1 MRRIIVHDETNT
13 QMDNNLSATVLQ
25 TTCRQLILSNLHDS
39 HQIKVDITGLSSKN
53 TLSILMMVHS
63 TNVIQLLPMKD
74 ILERRLSTKNR
85 SFLPVVNSTSKL
97 YIFHLQDAWSIKIIL
112 HLYWTIKNGMN
123 IKKWTKKAIQHGM
136 TNGHSLSDSWS
147 PVQIVLPSAC
157 EAFSQLFLHHCKS
170 MDEALFP
177 FLNNTGS

>member
-97 YIFHLQDAWSIKIIL
+97 YIFHLQDA
-112 HLYWTIKNGMN
+112 
-123 IKKWTKKAIQHGM
+123 
-136 TNGHSLSDSWS
+136 
-147 PVQIVLPSAC
+147 
-157 EAFSQLFLHHCKS
+157 
-170 MDEALFP
+170 
-177 FLNNTGS
+177 